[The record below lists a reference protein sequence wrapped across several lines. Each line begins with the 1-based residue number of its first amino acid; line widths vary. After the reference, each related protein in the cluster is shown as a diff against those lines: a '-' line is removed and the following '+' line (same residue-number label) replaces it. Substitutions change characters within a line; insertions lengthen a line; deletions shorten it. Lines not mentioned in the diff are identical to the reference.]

1 MAVTRRTSQR
11 LTLVMLLLVSAT
23 ILTLDYRGD
32 ARGWIGGIRNA
43 ARDVFAPIQGAV
55 GDVLH
60 PVGDFFSG
68 SVNYGAAQ
76 HENQTLQQENGRLQR
91 QLAESGAAQQQLR
104 QVLAQLHLPFV
115 ENVPTV
121 VAEVIDQS
129 PSNFQQ
135 ELEID
140 RGTADG
146 VGDGMP
152 VVAGAGLVGTVIS
165 ASSHTAQVELVT
177 DPRSDVG
184 VRFGSNELA
193 VVGGQGPNAPL
204 SLQFVQSGQPVR
216 RGEVVAT
223 SGLAG
228 ATYPADI
235 PIGTVSSVV
244 SATGS
249 YTKIATVK
257 PYVDFTNL
265 QYVSVMQWLPP
276 A

>member
-32 ARGWIGGIRNA
+32 ARGWIGGVRNV
-43 ARDVFAPIQGAV
+43 ARDVFAPVQGAI
-55 GDVLH
+55 GDLRR

-76 HENQTLQQENGRLQR
+76 QENRALQQENDQLRR
-91 QLAESGAAQQQLR
+91 QLAETGAVEQQLG

-115 ENVPTV
+115 ENIPTV
-121 VAEVIDQS
+121 VAQVIDES

-135 ELEID
+135 EMEID

-146 VGDGMP
+146 VGAGMP
-152 VVAGAGLVGTVIS
+152 VVGGAGLVGTVVS
-165 ASSHTAQVELVT
+165 AGHHTALVELVS

-184 VRFGSNELA
+184 VRFGANELA
-193 VVGGQGPNAPL
+193 VAAGQGPNAPL
-204 SLQFVQSGQPVR
+204 ALQFVQSGEAVHVGQ
-216 RGEVVAT
+216 VVTT
-223 SGLAG
+223 SGLVG
-228 ATYPADI
+228 AAFPADI
-235 PIGTVSSVV
+235 PVGTVSSVV
-244 SATGS
+244 SPPGA
-249 YTKIATVK
+249 YTKIASVK

-265 QYVSVMQWLPP
+265 QYVSVMLWLPP